1 MNGPEDTVPPERA
14 QMAEQLSKEYVRGT
28 VTHVHD
34 RRTTNG
40 DIVICITLDPAN
52 GTESI
57 PVTYTITGSPEQ
69 ENLPEA
75 AASVKVGDEVD
86 TWYTRQ
92 TDDSSD
98 RATGHTLRILG

>member
-1 MNGPEDTVPPERA
+1 MTK
-14 QMAEQLSKEYVRGT
+14 QLSKEYVRGT

-34 RRTTNG
+34 RRTTNH
-40 DIVICITLDPAN
+40 DIVICIALDGVS

-57 PVTYTITGSPEQ
+57 PVTYAITGTPEQ
-69 ENLPEA
+69 KNLPEV